1 MDLKILVVLLFI
13 GLVISLTSSLIF
25 LLKDIE
31 SPSKR
36 GLYALGI
43 RISLAVLLMGTIF
56 YGLYTGKL
64 GSGAP
69 WDTKFTKEQIKQQTQ
84 QQLDQQ
90 NKKQ

>member
-1 MDLKILVVLLFI
+1 MGLKILVVALFI
-13 GLVISLTSSLIF
+13 GVVISLTSSLIF

-31 SPSKR
+31 SPTKR

-43 RISLAVLLMGTIF
+43 RITLAALLLVTIF

-69 WDTKFTKEQIKQQTQ
+69 WDTKLTKEQIEQQIKQNQ
-84 QQLDQQ
+84 
-90 NKKQ
+90 

>member
-1 MDLKILVVLLFI
+1 MDIKVVVVLLFI
-13 GLVISLTSSLIF
+13 GLVISLTSSLVF

-36 GLYALGI
+36 GLYALGV
-43 RISLAVLLMGTIF
+43 RITLAVLLMSTIF

-69 WDTKFTKEQIKQQTQ
+69 WDAKYTKEQIEQQTQ
-84 QQLDQQ
+84 QLDQ
-90 NKKQ
+90 